1 MPPSAGDPGLLA
13 RFRVET
19 VEGDRG
25 RAGCELSVLT
35 LVNHAWM
42 DGWMDH
48 GWMGF
53 SYVRMYVC
61 MHVCTYVCM
70 RAFVYVSVFLYASV
84 HVCIGALLYVCVY
97 VYVRT

>member
-42 DGWMDH
+42 DGWTMD
-48 GWMGF
+48 GWV
-53 SYVRMYVC
+53 SHMYVC
-61 MHVCTYVCM
+61 MYACM
-70 RAFVYVSVFLYASV
+70 
-84 HVCIGALLYVCVY
+84 
-97 VYVRT
+97 YVRM